1 MGRTWS
7 VRTHTAV
14 DAREGPVSP
23 HSHCG
28 RWHGEDLISP
38 HSHCSRMHGEDL
50 ISPHSHCSLMHGK
63 DLSVHT
69 PTAFDG
75 MGRTSLSTLT
85 LQSNAWGG
93 PDAQT
98 ECLGFILIAQT
109 ECLGFISDSSNGVFG
124 VHSDSTNGVF
134 GIHSDSTSG
143 VFPCMHVTPRLY
155 SLMSPAI

>member
-50 ISPHSHCSLMHGK
+50 ISPYSHCSRMHGE
-63 DLSVHT
+63 DLASPRSHCSRMHGEDLASQRSHCSRMHGEDLASPRASMLGCTCQSDLGTARRGQERIRMMMCTSNQIRVNLHHLQQLCSYIYLCVFVPLCIYASVH
-69 PTAFDG
+69 P
-75 MGRTSLSTLT
+75 
-85 LQSNAWGG
+85 
-93 PDAQT
+93 
-98 ECLGFILIAQT
+98 
-109 ECLGFISDSSNGVFG
+109 
-124 VHSDSTNGVF
+124 
-134 GIHSDSTSG
+134 
-143 VFPCMHVTPRLY
+143 
-155 SLMSPAI
+155 